1 MQIAERGTGQRVQ
14 PAGRLEQMVG
24 QRQRVAAARAAAEH
38 ERQQLVVAE
47 SGGAEPLQLL
57 ARAIVRG
64 DIFHLYSL
72 LMRRWPLHAWLLVS
86 MVVAACGTPPNK
98 EMDQAQGAIDAAR
111 AAGADRY
118 ATAEYDAA
126 SNALK
131 LATDAVAQRDYR
143 LALNHALDS
152 RERAQNA
159 ARAAAENHAR
169 IRGEVERSMA
179 EIAAVLA
186 QANARIAAAETGRVP
201 RRTLAAARRTLAQV
215 NDDVQ
220 KAGAAMQANDYLAA
234 QPALTGVKERIEGVI
249 ASLDAAAPAQSSRRG
264 VRAVRAR
271 AGRIR
276 PRAVRGPGLTGLRT
290 PSVRAAAPA
299 PRSRRSRRRRGTAR
313 SASSR

>member
-1 MQIAERGTGQRVQ
+1 
-14 PAGRLEQMVG
+14 
-24 QRQRVAAARAAAEH
+24 
-38 ERQQLVVAE
+38 
-47 SGGAEPLQLL
+47 
-57 ARAIVRG
+57 
-64 DIFHLYSL
+64 
-72 LMRRWPLHAWLLVS
+72 MRRWPLHACLLVS

-98 EMDQAQGAIDAAR
+98 EMDQAQGALDAAR

-131 LATDAVAQRDYR
+131 LATDAVAQRNYR

-186 QANARIAAAETGRVP
+186 QANARVAAAETGRIP

-249 ASLDAAAPAQSSRRG
+249 ASLDAAAPAQSSRR
-264 VRAVRAR
+264 AR
-271 AGRIR
+271 QG
-276 PRAVRGPGLTGLRT
+276 
-290 PSVRAAAPA
+290 
-299 PRSRRSRRRRGTAR
+299 
-313 SASSR
+313 